1 MPLSI
6 IRNDITRVKAD
17 AIVNTANPDVAVG
30 EGTDYAI
37 YKAAGLG
44 KLLAERAKIG
54 TMKPGQA
61 AVTPAFA
68 LDAKYIIHT
77 VGPAWRGGS
86 YGERE
91 TVAECYRNCLEKA
104 AYLECSSV
112 AFPLLSTGTYGF
124 PKDEALDIAI
134 DEISGFLEDHEM
146 DVTLVVYDKESFA
159 LSSELFEDVR
169 SYISDAEAVRS
180 MPFAAPGEPLDA
192 SFYTEEEEVLLA
204 SEARGSAP
212 KRSRRVFG
220 SLRRAGRRENKEFG
234 FRKAEEIDAESEVLE
249 RSTGA
254 LYSESELSDAIDG
267 AAGNKTLEEL
277 IRSKDESFQQKL
289 LHLID
294 ASGMTDP
301 EVYKKA
307 NIDRKL
313 FSKIRSNEQYK
324 PTKKTAVAFA
334 FALGLNL
341 DQTADLL
348 RSAGMSLSKSSTFD
362 IIIQYCLER
371 GITNI
376 HEVNCI
382 LFEFDQMLLG
392 A

>member
-30 EGTDYAI
+30 EGTDYAV
-37 YKAAGLG
+37 YKAAGLD

-54 TMKPGQA
+54 TMRPGQA

-77 VGPAWRGGS
+77 VGPAWRGGT

-104 AYLECSSV
+104 AYLECGSV

-134 DEISGFLEDHEM
+134 NEISRFLDDHEM
-146 DVTLVVYDKESFA
+146 DVTLVVYDRESFA

-169 SYISDAEAVRS
+169 SYISDAEAIRS
-180 MPFAAPGEPLDA
+180 MPLAAPGEPLDA
-192 SFYTEEEEVLLA
+192 SFYTEEEEMLLA
-204 SEARGSAP
+204 SEARGVAP
-212 KRSRRVFG
+212 KRSRRVLG
-220 SLRRAGRRENKEFG
+220 SLRRAGRRDNKAERFL
-234 FRKAEEIDAESEVLE
+234 KAEEIDAESEVVE

-348 RSAGMSLSKSSTFD
+348 RSAGMSLSQSSTFD

>member
-30 EGTDYAI
+30 EGTDFAI
-37 YKAAGLG
+37 YSAAGLD
-44 KLLAERAKIG
+44 KLLDERAKIG
-54 TMKPGQA
+54 RMRPGQA

-77 VGPAWRGGS
+77 VGPAWRGGA

-91 TVAECYRNCLEKA
+91 TVALCYRNCLEKA
-104 AYLECSSV
+104 AYLECGSI
-112 AFPLLSTGTYGF
+112 AFPLISTGTYGF
-124 PKDEALDIAI
+124 PKDKALDIAI
-134 DEISGFLEDHEM
+134 REISAFLEDHDM
-146 DVTLVVYDKESFA
+146 DVTLVVYDREAFA
-159 LSSELFEDVR
+159 LSSELFEDIL
-169 SYISDAEAVRS
+169 SYISDADAVRRT
-180 MPFAAPGEPLDA
+180 PFGTSYMLPQ
-192 SFYTEEEEVLLA
+192 SN
-204 SEARGSAP
+204 ARRLRRPSPKASAP
-212 KRSRRVFG
+212 FPGKSKRIAYKTESASPHEVD
-220 SLRRAGRRENKEFG
+220 
-234 FRKAEEIDAESEVLE
+234 KAEYPDFDETIMTEDMASVKPLPAESLE
-249 RSTGA
+249 
-254 LYSESELSDAIDG
+254 D
-267 AAGNKTLEEL
+267 L
-277 IRSKDESFQQKL
+277 IRSRDESFQQKL

-341 DQTADLL
+341 DETTDLL
-348 RSAGMSLSKSSTFD
+348 QSAGLSLSPSSTFD
-362 IIIQYCLER
+362 IIIKYCLENS
-371 GITNI
+371 INNI

-382 LFEFDQMLLG
+382 LFQFDQMLLG

>member
-1 MPLSI
+1 MNACI
-6 IRNDITRVKAD
+6 
-17 AIVNTANPDVAVG
+17 
-30 EGTDYAI
+30 
-37 YKAAGLG
+37 
-44 KLLAERAKIG
+44 
-54 TMKPGQA
+54 
-61 AVTPAFA
+61 
-68 LDAKYIIHT
+68 
-77 VGPAWRGGS
+77 
-86 YGERE
+86 
-91 TVAECYRNCLEKA
+91 
-104 AYLECSSV
+104 
-112 AFPLLSTGTYGF
+112 
-124 PKDEALDIAI
+124 
-134 DEISGFLEDHEM
+134 FL
-146 DVTLVVYDKESFA
+146 
-159 LSSELFEDVR
+159 
-169 SYISDAEAVRS
+169 
-180 MPFAAPGEPLDA
+180 
-192 SFYTEEEEVLLA
+192 
-204 SEARGSAP
+204 
-212 KRSRRVFG
+212 
-220 SLRRAGRRENKEFG
+220 
-234 FRKAEEIDAESEVLE
+234 
-249 RSTGA
+249 
-254 LYSESELSDAIDG
+254 
-267 AAGNKTLEEL
+267 
-277 IRSKDESFQQKL
+277 QKL

-348 RSAGMSLSKSSTFD
+348 RSAGMSLSQSSTFD

>member
-30 EGTDYAI
+30 EGTDYAV
-37 YKAAGLG
+37 YKAAGLD

-54 TMKPGQA
+54 TMRPGQA

-77 VGPAWRGGS
+77 VGPAWRGGT

-104 AYLECSSV
+104 AYLECGSV

-134 DEISGFLEDHEM
+134 NEISRFLDDHEM
-146 DVTLVVYDKESFA
+146 DVTLVVYDRESFA

-169 SYISDAEAVRS
+169 SYISDAEAIRS
-180 MPFAAPGEPLDA
+180 MPFAAPGEHLDA
-192 SFYTEEEEVLLA
+192 SFYTKEEEMLMA
-204 SEARGSAP
+204 SEARGVAP
-212 KRSRRVFG
+212 KRSRRVLG
-220 SLRRAGRRENKEFG
+220 SLRRPGRRENKAERFL
-234 FRKAEEIDAESEVLE
+234 KAEEIDAESEVVE

-348 RSAGMSLSKSSTFD
+348 RSAGMSLSQSSTFD